1 VIEMGFTATQVVH
14 TEEGA
19 IVGPGEQVGENF
31 DPEAGINPSLIE
43 EGQLRASDGSQAS
56 PDPSP
61 GGADPEAQAEAEI
74 ASQGVE
80 ATKGATELAV
90 AEGVDLAE
98 VTGTG
103 DGGKITVDDVRAH
116 LAE

>member
-1 VIEMGFTATQVVH
+1 MGYTATQLVH

-19 IVGPGEQVGENF
+19 VVGPGEQVGENF

-43 EGQLRASDGSQAS
+43 EGLLRASDGAQAT
-56 PDPSP
+56 PEPP
-61 GGADPEAQAEAEI
+61 AEVADPEAQAQAQE

-90 AEGVDLAE
+90 SEGVDLADVE
-98 VTGTG
+98 GTG

-116 LAE
+116 LG